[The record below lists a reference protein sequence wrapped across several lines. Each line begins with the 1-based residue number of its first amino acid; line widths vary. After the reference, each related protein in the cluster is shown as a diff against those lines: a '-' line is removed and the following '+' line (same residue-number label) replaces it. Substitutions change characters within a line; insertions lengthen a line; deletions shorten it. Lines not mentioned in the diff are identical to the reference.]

1 MKIFYNKPV
10 PMARLDCKKKP
21 GLAKQLLR
29 HDPEMAASMYRI
41 TFDVIKNDISAMGK
55 FSVNKFADQD
65 ELLKAL
71 ELFYEKDKNK
81 ARVMIMNVVAEIAS
95 YDKRMNWREE
105 RFFEDDHDLDD
116 NIDSDD
122 VYDPSNKMAIDKF
135 GKLFSRVLKDYP
147 EYAITIRYK
156 IMKRACRIMGLDY
169 KKLFAELDMTKASK
183 KLFKAIEKSDDSGVF
198 MAMAGR
204 AFADNDYMYVPNK
217 NNRWFNEDEENKHY
231 ENQIEWLNENFSD
244 KPEMASSLLL
254 LRLK

>member
-1 MKIFYNKPV
+1 MKVFYDKPV

-55 FSVNKFADQD
+55 FSVKKFADQD

-95 YDKRMNWREE
+95 YDKRMDWQEE
-105 RFFEDDHDLDD
+105 RFFEGEYMGET
-116 NIDSDD
+116 DSDE

-135 GKLFSRVLKDYP
+135 GKLFTRVIKDYP
-147 EYAITIRYK
+147 EYALFTTAKVI
-156 IMKRACRIMGLDY
+156 KRACRLMGVNQR
-169 KKLFAELDMTKASK
+169 KLFAELDISSASK
-183 KLFKAIEKSDDSGVF
+183 KLAKAIEKNDNQGAF
-198 MAMAGR
+198 MAMSGR
-204 AFADNDYMYVPNK
+204 AFADVPNHHYVPEKDNG
-217 NNRWFNEDEENKHY
+217 WFNEDEQNDLY
-231 ENQIEWLNENFSD
+231 EAQIEWLNENFSN

-254 LRLK
+254 LKLK